1 MTDEDAGFLE
11 REERR
16 LVLVGNERWKLL
28 ANSLDR
34 LSTACVAAGFVAPA
48 SALASAGVFDGI
60 SAAVVFST
68 GAWLSSAVLLHLSA
82 RRALGKLML

>member
-1 MTDEDAGFLE
+1 MIEEGADFLE

-34 LSTACVAAGFVAPA
+34 LSTACVAAGFIAPA
-48 SALASAGVFDGI
+48 SALSSAGVLGGLTV
-60 SAAVVFST
+60 AVVFST
-68 GAWLSSAVLLHLSA
+68 ATWLFSAVLLHLSA
-82 RRALGKLML
+82 RRALGELKL